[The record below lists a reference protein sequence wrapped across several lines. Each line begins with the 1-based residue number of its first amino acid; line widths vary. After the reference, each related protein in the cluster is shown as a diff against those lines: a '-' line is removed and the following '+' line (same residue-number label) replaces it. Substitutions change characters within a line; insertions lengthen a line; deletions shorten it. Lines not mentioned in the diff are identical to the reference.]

1 MIPICCH
8 SNMADENDA
17 VATTVVGEEEEVK
30 EGDDD
35 EGRATPPYGVSR
47 TNSSSSTIRASDQR
61 PRQISRQT
69 PNNHL
74 LCCTAAKAVKRTY
87 PIHY

>member
-17 VATTVVGEEEEVK
+17 VATTVVGEEEDK

-61 PRQISRQT
+61 PRQISRHT

>member
-8 SNMADENDA
+8 SNMANEND
-17 VATTVVGEEEEVK
+17 TTGEEDDK